1 LWIGTVESF
10 GLRHSRGRSV
20 SLIRALQAKHRS
32 TSALDAAM
40 VLLKS
45 VIKVATRPVPHMI
58 AELGPNGSGI
68 GVMAV
73 GGDAIRCDASHRLGR
88 SKERLGCRQVAVL
101 AQHDINK
108 RAIAINRAI

>member
-1 LWIGTVESF
+1 MTTNVTSPLPGQRGQSRFAAYTASAALRREHVGALWIGTVESF

-68 GVMAV
+68 G
-73 GGDAIRCDASHRLGR
+73 
-88 SKERLGCRQVAVL
+88 
-101 AQHDINK
+101 
-108 RAIAINRAI
+108 